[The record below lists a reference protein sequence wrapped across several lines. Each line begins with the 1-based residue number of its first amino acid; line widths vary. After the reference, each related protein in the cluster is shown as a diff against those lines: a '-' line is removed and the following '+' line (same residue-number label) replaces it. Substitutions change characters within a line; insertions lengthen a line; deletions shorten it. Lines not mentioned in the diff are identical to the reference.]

1 METIAYYECL
11 ADENNSIH
19 HDADTE
25 NVNVNMS
32 EGRERLS
39 SAHND

>member
-19 HDADTE
+19 HNADTE
-25 NVNVNMS
+25 NS
-32 EGRERLS
+32 ECEHVRGLRE
-39 SAHND
+39 AVKCTQ